1 MNASGHHEHDR
12 AHEVHHH
19 EHPTGVKGVIYGLFV
34 PHSHDA
40 SDSIDDALVA
50 SHHGIRAVKISLVI
64 LSITAVIQVAIVAI
78 SGSVALLADTIHNFA
93 DALTAIPLW
102 IAFTLSRR
110 PPTQRFTWGMGRVED
125 LAGLFIVA
133 MIGLSAVLA
142 GVESVRRLLEPQAIA
157 NTGWVF
163 AAGIVGFA
171 GNELVAIYRIRT
183 GRRIGSAAL
192 VADGIHART
201 DGLTSLA
208 VVIGVIGVWF
218 GLAWADPAIGIVI
231 SVAIFVLLITTA
243 KDIGQ
248 RLLDGVDPTLT
259 ASATQAILS
268 APEVADVT
276 KLRLRWNGHR
286 LDIQTSVVTTAHLT
300 VATFHEVQAIVD
312 ARLRD
317 ELPSVGDV
325 TVTPT
330 STAQNCTLFAIED
343 GH

>member
-1 MNASGHHEHDR
+1 MGTSGHHDHSHDD
-12 AHEVHHH
+12 HHH
-19 EHPTGVKGVIYGLFV
+19 EHPPGLKGVIYGLFV

-40 SDSIDDALVA
+40 SDSIDDALEA
-50 SHHGIRAVKISLVI
+50 SHHGIRAVKISLVV
-64 LSITAVIQVAIVAI
+64 LAITATLQVVIVSI

-110 PPTQRFTWGMGRVED
+110 IPTKRFTWGMGRVED

-142 GVESVRRLLEPQAIA
+142 GVESIKRLLDPQTIS

-163 AAGIVGFA
+163 AAGLIGFA

-208 VVIGVIGVWF
+208 VVVGVIGIWL
-218 GLAWADPAIGIVI
+218 GLPWADPVIGIII
-231 SVAIFVLLITTA
+231 SLAIFALLITTA

-248 RLLDGVDPTLT
+248 RLLDGVDPHLT
-259 ASATQAILS
+259 GTAEHAIRAQPTVS
-268 APEVADVT
+268 DVT
-276 KLRLRWNGHR
+276 ELRLRWNGHR
-286 LDIQTSVVTTAHLT
+286 LNVQATI
-300 VATFHEVQAIVD
+300 VATNAETVDDFQAVQRAVGASI
-312 ARLRD
+312 RD
-317 ELPSVGDV
+317 VLPGVGDV
-325 TVTPT
+325 IITPEPT
-330 STAQNCTLFAIED
+330 
-343 GH
+343 GVP

>member
-1 MNASGHHEHDR
+1 MNAYSSHDHDHDH
-12 AHEVHHH
+12 ADHHH
-19 EHPTGVKGVIYGLFV
+19 EHPGGLKGVIYGLFV

-40 SDSIDDALVA
+40 SDSIDDALEA
-50 SHHGIRAVKISLVI
+50 SHQGIRAVKISLVV
-64 LSITAVIQVAIVAI
+64 LAITAGLQVIIVAF

-110 PPTQRFTWGMGRVED
+110 IPTKRFTWGFGRVED

-142 GVESVRRLLEPQAIA
+142 GLESIKRLLEPQAIN

-163 AAGIVGFA
+163 AAGIIGFA

-208 VVIGVIGVWF
+208 VVVGVIGVWF
-218 GLAWADPAIGIVI
+218 GLPWADPVIGLVI
-231 SVAIFVLLITTA
+231 SLAIFVLLITTA
-243 KDIGQ
+243 KDVGQ
-248 RLLDGVDPTLT
+248 RLLDGVDPHLT
-259 ASATQAILS
+259 QSADQAIRALPGVS
-268 APEVADVT
+268 DVID
-276 KLRLRWNGHR
+276 LRLRWNGHR
-286 LDIQTSVVTTAHLT
+286 LN
-300 VATFHEVQAIVD
+300 VQASIFITGTPSLERFQEIRGSVD
-312 ARLRD
+312 ATTRKV
-317 ELPSVGDV
+317 LPGVGEV
-325 TVTPT
+325 IVTPALIHA
-330 STAQNCTLFAIED
+330 S
-343 GH
+343 

>member
-1 MNASGHHEHDR
+1 MGASEQDEHKHD
-12 AHEVHHH
+12 AHHH
-19 EHPTGVKGVIYGLFV
+19 HHPTGLKGVIYGLFV

-40 SDSIDDALVA
+40 GDSIDDALEA
-50 SHHGIRAVKISLVI
+50 SHQGIRAVKISLLI
-64 LSITAVIQVAIVAI
+64 LTITATLQVVIVCI

-102 IAFTLSRR
+102 IAFTLSCRQ
-110 PPTQRFTWGMGRVED
+110 PTKRFTWGTGRAED

-142 GVESVRRLLEPQAIA
+142 GVESIKRLLDPQTID

-163 AAGIVGFA
+163 AAGLIGFA

-208 VVIGVIGVWF
+208 VVVGVTGIWF
-218 GLAWADPAIGIVI
+218 GLPWADPVIGIII
-231 SVAIFVLLITTA
+231 SLAIFVLLVTTA

-248 RLLDGVDPTLT
+248 RLLDGVDPRLT
-259 ASATQAILS
+259 
-268 APEVADVT
+268 EVAEHAIRELPTVVDVT
-276 KLRLRWNGHR
+276 GLRLRWNGHR
-286 LDIQTSVVTTAHLT
+286 LN
-300 VATFHEVQAIVD
+300 VQATIVAADAETVEDFTGLQRIVD
-312 ARLRD
+312 ASLRD
-317 ELPSVGDV
+317 VLPGVGDV
-325 TVTPT
+325 IVAPAATDL
-330 STAQNCTLFAIED
+330 A
-343 GH
+343 

>member
-1 MNASGHHEHDR
+1 MRSHNVGPSGHHEHSHDD
-12 AHEVHHH
+12 HHH
-19 EHPTGVKGVIYGLFV
+19 EHPSGLKGVIYGLFV

-40 SDSIDDALVA
+40 SDSIDDALEA
-50 SHHGIRAVKISLVI
+50 SQHGIRAVKISLVV
-64 LSITAVIQVAIVAI
+64 LAITATLQVVIVSI

-110 PPTQRFTWGMGRVED
+110 IPTKRFTWGMGRVED

-142 GVESVRRLLEPQAIA
+142 GVESIKRLLDPQTIS

-163 AAGIVGFA
+163 AAGLIGFA

-208 VVIGVIGVWF
+208 VVVGVIGVWL
-218 GLAWADPAIGIVI
+218 GLPWADPVIGIII
-231 SVAIFVLLITTA
+231 SLAIFVLLITTA

-248 RLLDGVDPTLT
+248 RLLDGVDPHLT
-259 ASATQAILS
+259 ETAAHAIRALPNVLDI
-268 APEVADVT
+268 AE
-276 KLRLRWNGHR
+276 LRLRWNGHR
-286 LDIQTSVVTTAHLT
+286 LNVQTTIVTTNALSIEDFQHVQQT
-300 VATFHEVQAIVD
+300 VDTKAREV
-312 ARLRD
+312 
-317 ELPSVGDV
+317 LPGVGDV
-325 TVTPT
+325 IVSPT
-330 STAQNCTLFAIED
+330 S
-343 GH
+343 GRPPV

>member
-1 MNASGHHEHDR
+1 MGASEHHEHSHDD
-12 AHEVHHH
+12 HDH
-19 EHPTGVKGVIYGLFV
+19 EHPSGLKGVIYGLFV
-34 PHSHDA
+34 PHSHEP
-40 SDSIDDALVA
+40 SDSIDDALEA
-50 SHHGIRAVKISLVI
+50 SHHGIRAVKISLVV
-64 LSITAVIQVAIVAI
+64 LAITATLQVVIVSI

-110 PPTQRFTWGMGRVED
+110 TPTKRFTWGMGRVED

-142 GVESVRRLLEPQAIA
+142 GAESIKRLLDPQAIS

-163 AAGIVGFA
+163 AAGLIGFA

-208 VVIGVIGVWF
+208 VVVGVIGVWV
-218 GLAWADPAIGIVI
+218 GLPWADPVIGIII
-231 SVAIFVLLITTA
+231 SLAIFVLLITTA

-248 RLLDGVDPTLT
+248 RLLDGVDPHLT
-259 ASATQAILS
+259 ETATRAIRAL
-268 APEVADVT
+268 PDILDITE
-276 KLRLRWNGHR
+276 LRLRWNGHR
-286 LDIQTSVVTTAHLT
+286 LNVQTTIVTTDAMTIEDFQHVQQT
-300 VATFHEVQAIVD
+300 VETKAREV
-312 ARLRD
+312 
-317 ELPSVGDV
+317 LPGVGDV
-325 TVTPT
+325 IVSPAF
-330 STAQNCTLFAIED
+330 SQLAV
-343 GH
+343 